1 MSGSTQRHQ
10 TLSTQ
15 TADRLA
21 VRMCWQAAT
30 ETAASAAENPSESAA
45 VALPASREWGAP
57 AREGGPQSSALPS
70 AHTASPA
77 WHATRVVR
85 CTPRA
90 PRRAERCAASRALR
104 PDPPGP
110 QHLCRPAAAPLAR
123 ARMPAVSGADALK
136 LPSAGAALRDP
147 SRATQAPALRGA
159 QGARRSRREA
169 HLEDWT
175 APPPPVRSRR
185 ENLRRTGSLRRA
197 ARRCAAPTCAATRRR
212 GARLCAAEAGEG
224 ASHARVWSTLGRAV
238 RAVLRTALCAWP
250 DAGRAWRTGGGR
262 ALRCARCTGSAVP
275 KIGTKSYGPA
285 QSFDGSKAHV

>member
-1 MSGSTQRHQ
+1 MADRSSCMSGSTQRHQ

-123 ARMPAVSGADALK
+123 ARMPAVSADALK
-136 LPSAGAALRDP
+136 LPSAGAALRGP
-147 SRATQAPALRGA
+147 SRATQAPVLRGA

-169 HLEDWT
+169 HLED
-175 APPPPVRSRR
+175 SGRR
-185 ENLRRTGSLRRA
+185 HHPRLGLAEKTSAAQARCGARPAAALHPRALRRA
-197 ARRCAAPTCAATRRR
+197 GVARDFAQRKLAKAPRTPAY
-212 GARLCAAEAGEG
+212 GQPSAERYPA
-224 ASHARVWSTLGRAV
+224 HQ
-238 RAVLRTALCAWP
+238 
-250 DAGRAWRTGGGR
+250 DANGQ
-262 ALRCARCTGSAVP
+262 GS
-275 KIGTKSYGPA
+275 
-285 QSFDGSKAHV
+285 